1 MKMNI
6 KLFIYLKTNKTI
18 QIKSPLKNKQ
28 SGKCTEKNNKMNNNK
43 KKIKLNLILLI
54 IIKQKV
60 IAHPNY
66 KSIMINKLILP
77 NFNELNLMMKIPIK
91 QLIL

>member
-1 MKMNI
+1 MNI

-54 IIKQKV
+54 IIK
-60 IAHPNY
+60 
-66 KSIMINKLILP
+66 
-77 NFNELNLMMKIPIK
+77 
-91 QLIL
+91 